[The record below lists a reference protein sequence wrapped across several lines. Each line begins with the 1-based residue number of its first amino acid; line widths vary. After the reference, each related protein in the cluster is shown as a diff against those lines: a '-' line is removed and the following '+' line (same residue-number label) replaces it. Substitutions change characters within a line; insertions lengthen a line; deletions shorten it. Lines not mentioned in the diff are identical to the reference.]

1 MRSAAFF
8 SGGKDSVYAV
18 MKAREAGV
26 AVDLLLFNIFDF
38 PRPSPH
44 YFNIRV
50 VERISSLM
58 GLPLISTKVERG
70 MEAKRVAEILLSEGV
85 GTIVTGDISDIHM
98 DWYRGICGPMGIR
111 HLAPLLIGPRGDTAG
126 ILHEELRSGIRP
138 LIVHVDGSRLPRSM
152 LGEVI
157 DEGLIS
163 ELASRCDPCG
173 ENGEYHTLV
182 LDAPAMSG
190 RIEVEEYGTFSIE
203 GHHYMQITSAREV
216 AKA

>member
-18 MKAREAGV
+18 MKARDAGV
-26 AVDLLLFNIFDF
+26 SVDLLLFNIFDF

-50 VERISSLM
+50 VERIARLM
-58 GLPLISTKVERG
+58 GMPLVSTRMERG
-70 MEAKRVAEILLSEGV
+70 MEAKRVSELLLGEGV

-98 DWYRGICGPMGIR
+98 DWYRGICEPMGIR
-111 HLAPLLIGPRGDTAG
+111 HLAPLLIGSQKDTVG

-138 LIVHVDGSRLPRSM
+138 LIVHVDGNRLPRSM

-157 DEGLIS
+157 DEGLIPD
-163 ELASRCDPCG
+163 LASRCDPCG
-173 ENGEYHTLV
+173 EGGEYHTLV
-182 LDAPAMSG
+182 LDAPAMRG
-190 RIEVEEYGTFSIE
+190 RIEVEEYVTFSIE
-203 GHHYMQITSAREV
+203 GHHYLQIKSTKEV
-216 AKA
+216 AKE